1 MDYSWNG
8 LADRC
13 QLFLDAER
21 PLLIELLKEA
31 QSELSNE
38 CLLYDSVFTYIGGD
52 LGYREGDGR
61 NTNYGVLPS
70 DYLQDVGVWCNSTPL
85 KKMSEKDFYYKDS
98 GSTNYRRN
106 VPDDGEPSFYYISG
120 GHIQFDSNP
129 NDTDEIMLYYKS
141 RLSTSNASKMTYA
154 KILSTNRL
162 SLPFDLKEELNNL
175 SVYGQGSSQQFVAYN
190 LQYNGQYQEN
200 IIPKSLDPFHYNTDQ
215 LNNPD
220 GITNMCNQYNATI
233 GGDTSGLKMV
243 QIAGFGGIAPVIP
256 SEYHLSLCDYA
267 IAIASAKKN
276 PEMHDRHL
284 SIWTARMQN
293 IKNKDADKDLM
304 FNIREVV

>member
-13 QLFLDAER
+13 QLFIDAER

-38 CLLYDSVFTYIGGD
+38 CLLYDAVFTYVGED
-52 LGYREGDGR
+52 LGYVEGR
-61 NTNYGVLPS
+61 NQHYGVLPV
-70 DYLQDVGVWCNSTPL
+70 DYLQDIGVWCNGTPL
-85 KKMSEKDFYYKDS
+85 KKMSEKDFYYTDS
-98 GSTNYRRN
+98 GSTDYRRN

-129 NDTDEIMLYYKS
+129 NATDEIMLYYKA
-141 RLSTSNASKMTYA
+141 RLVTPDVGKLSYA
-154 KILSTNRL
+154 EIGGDSIIY
-162 SLPFDLKEELNNL
+162 LP
-175 SVYGQGSSQQFVAYN
+175 YN
-190 LQYNGQYQEN
+190 LQSELNGLTFVSPQFNFINMTYSGITAQTF
-200 IIPKSLDPFHYNTDQ
+200 PSLLDPYYYNTDHNRNDDHIYPYSNKYTGT
-215 LNNPD
+215 L
-220 GITNMCNQYNATI
+220 
-233 GGDTSGLKMV
+233 SGPTTGLRMG
-243 QIAGFGGIAPVIP
+243 QIMGFGRKAPVIP

-276 PEMHDRHL
+276 PEVHDRHL
-284 SIWTARMQN
+284 SMWTARMQD

>member
-13 QLFLDAER
+13 QLFTDAER

-52 LGYREGDGR
+52 LGYVEGR
-61 NTNYGVLPS
+61 NQHYGVLPS
-70 DYLQDVGVWCNSTPL
+70 DYLQDVGVWCNGTPL

-129 NDTDEIMLYYKS
+129 NATDEMMLYYKS
-141 RLSTSNASKMTYA
+141 RLSTSNVNKMTYA
-154 KILSTNRL
+154 KVSGSEKI
-162 SLPFDLKEELNNL
+162 SLPFDLKQQLNGL
-175 SVYGQGSSQQFVAYN
+175 SVYGHGSSSGFVAMN
-190 LQYNGQYQEN
+190 LQYSSEIYKEN
-200 IIPKSLDPFHYNTDQ
+200 IIPKAIDPFYYNTDQ
-215 LNNPD
+215 LTNPD
-220 GITNMCNQYNATI
+220 GLTNMCNQYNCTI
-233 GGDTSGLKMV
+233 GGDTNGLKMV
-243 QIAGFGGIAPVIP
+243 QITGFGAIAPVIP
-256 SEYHLSLCDYA
+256 SEYQLSLCDYA

-276 PEMHDRHL
+276 PDIHDRHL
-284 SIWTARMQN
+284 SVWTARMQN

>member
-13 QLFLDAER
+13 QLFTDVER

-38 CLLYDSVFTYIGGD
+38 CKLYDAVFTYIGGD
-52 LGYREGDGR
+52 LGYVDKR
-61 NTNYGVLPS
+61 NRHYGVLPT
-70 DYLQDVGVWCNSTPL
+70 DYLEDVGVWCNGSPL
-85 KKMSEKDFYYKDS
+85 KKMSERDFYYTDS

-106 VPDDGEPSFYYISG
+106 VPDTGSPSFYYISG

-129 NDTDEIMLYYKS
+129 NDTDEMMLYYKA
-141 RLSTSNASKMTYA
+141 RLVNPNAHKLTYFTAIGNGTTIDLPFNLKKELNGLNVSTNNWNGLSLQYQLDMSQSVPALLDPFYYNTSTSN
-154 KILSTNRL
+154 
-162 SLPFDLKEELNNL
+162 
-175 SVYGQGSSQQFVAYN
+175 
-190 LQYNGQYQEN
+190 
-200 IIPKSLDPFHYNTDQ
+200 
-215 LNNPD
+215 NPD
-220 GITNMCNQYNATI
+220 QVSVNGNRYSCLD
-233 GGDTSGLKMV
+233 GGEISGVRMG
-243 QIAGFGGIAPVIP
+243 QIMSFGRVAPVIP
-256 SEYHLSLCDYA
+256 AEYHLSLCDYA

-284 SIWTARMQN
+284 SMWTARIQDA
-293 IKNKDADKDLM
+293 KNKDADKDLM

>member
-13 QLFLDAER
+13 QLYIDAER

-38 CLLYDSVFTYIGGD
+38 CLLYDAVFTYVGED
-52 LGYREGDGR
+52 LGYIEKR
-61 NTNYGVLPS
+61 NQHYGVLPT
-70 DYLQDVGVWCNSTPL
+70 DYLQDIGVWCNGTPL

-120 GHIQFDSNP
+120 GHIQFNSNP
-129 NDTDEIMLYYKS
+129 NATDEIMLYYKS
-141 RLSTSNASKMTYA
+141 RLVNPNANKLTYFTA
-154 KILSTNRL
+154 VADGTTID
-162 SLPFDLKEELNNL
+162 LPFNLKSELNGLNIMSNNWNGISL
-175 SVYGQGSSQQFVAYN
+175 QFQGDISQS
-190 LQYNGQYQEN
+190 
-200 IIPKSLDPFHYNTDQ
+200 IPALLDPFYYNTAHQ
-215 LNNPD
+215 PNPD
-220 GITNMCNQYNATI
+220 LVSVNGNRYSCLD
-233 GGDTSGLKMV
+233 GGEISGTRMGR
-243 QIAGFGGIAPVIP
+243 IMAFGSVAPVIP

-276 PEMHDRHL
+276 PEVHDKHL
-284 SIWTARMQN
+284 TMWTARMQD